1 MLRKDFF
8 LNTITKWLVQSVIY
22 SLYFDTFN
30 VSLKKKQYWIVH
42 YIILILHFSVF
53 NVY

>member
-30 VSLKKKQYWIVH
+30 VSLKKKKKNSTGSF
-42 YIILILHFSVF
+42 IIL
-53 NVY
+53 Y